1 MAYPT
6 VKKGAPETGAAHP
19 YPTVRAQ
26 ALHWITT
33 TNHKEIGI
41 LYLVFSFISFTFAG
55 ILAMFIRA
63 ELAEPG
69 PTILTADQYA
79 QFFSTHGT
87 TMIFLFIIPVFVG
100 LGNYF
105 VPLLIGAKDMA
116 YPRINALGFWML
128 PPAAA
133 LIWIGR
139 AGVGWTGYE
148 PLTGILYSQDHSV
161 DLWLAG
167 LMIVGTSSILG
178 GVNFLVTIFKLRKPG
193 MTFWKMPLFVWA
205 MMTTSIMVVMATPV
219 LASGLTMALLDRTVG
234 TCFFITSGACAPTFD
249 PLTLHPMGSPGAP
262 ILWQHVFWFY
272 SHPAVYIM
280 VLPGMGAVSEVIPK
294 LAHKPIFGYKSMAVA
309 LFAIGFVG
317 FLVWAHHMFTTGISL
332 TVREPFMF
340 ATMAVAVPTGVKIFN
355 WLATLWRG
363 SISLKTPMLYAV
375 GFLALFTIGGISGV
389 YQASIPVDYELR
401 NSYWVVAHLHYVLF
415 GGSVMALFAA
425 MYFWYP
431 TMTGRMYNERLGQ
444 IHFVLTF
451 IGMNLTFFTMHFIG
465 LAGMLRRTFDYSI
478 ELRYWPELAPL
489 NLVASIGA
497 FILGVGQLPFF
508 YNMIV
513 SKWRGKP
520 APADPWA

>member
-1 MAYPT
+1 VAYPT
-6 VKKGAPETGAAHP
+6 LEKKPVASEAAHER
-19 YPTVRAQ
+19 PTWRRY
-26 ALHWITT
+26 ALHWLTT
-33 TNHKEIGI
+33 TNHKDIGI
-41 LYLVFSFISFTFAG
+41 LYIVFSFFAFIVG
-55 ILAMFIRA
+55 GVLAMFIRA
-63 ELAEPG
+63 ELATPG
-69 PTILTADQYA
+69 PTLMNEDTFA

-105 VPLLIGAKDMA
+105 VPLMIGAKDMA

-128 PPAAA
+128 SPAAA
-133 LIWIGR
+133 LIWFGR

-148 PLTGILYSQDHSV
+148 PLTGILYSPDHSV
-161 DLWLAG
+161 DMWLAG

-178 GVNFLVTIFKLRKPG
+178 GINFLVTIFKLRRPG
-193 MTFWKMPLFVWA
+193 MGFWKMPLFVWSV
-205 MMTTSIMVVMATPV
+205 MTTSIMVVMATPV
-219 LASGLTMALLDRTVG
+219 LASGLTMALLDRSVG
-234 TCFFITSGACAPTFD
+234 TCFFLTTGACAVVN
-249 PLTLHPMGSPGAP
+249 PGAP

-280 VLPGMGAVSEVIPK
+280 VLPGMGAISEVIAK
-294 LAHKPIFGYKSMAVA
+294 MAHKPIFGYKSMAVA
-309 LFAIGFVG
+309 LFGIGFVG
-317 FLVWAHHMFTTGISL
+317 FLVWAHHMFTTGLSL
-332 TVREPFMF
+332 TVRAPFML
-340 ATMAVAVPTGVKIFN
+340 ATMAVAVPTGVKVFN

-363 SISLKTPMLYAV
+363 SISFRTPLLYAV

-431 TMTGRMYNERLGQ
+431 NMTGRMYNERLGQ
-444 IHFVLTF
+444 LHFALTF
-451 IGMNLTFFTMHFIG
+451 VGMNLTFFTMHFIG
-465 LAGMLRRTFDYSI
+465 LSGMLRRTFDYTI

-489 NLVASIGA
+489 NLVASIGGV
-497 FILGVGQLPFF
+497 ILGAGQLPFL

-513 SKWRGKP
+513 SKWKGKP